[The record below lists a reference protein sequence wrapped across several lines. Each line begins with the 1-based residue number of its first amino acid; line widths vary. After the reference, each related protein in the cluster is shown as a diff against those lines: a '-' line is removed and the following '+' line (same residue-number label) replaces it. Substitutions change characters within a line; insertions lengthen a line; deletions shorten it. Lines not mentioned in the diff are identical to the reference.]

1 MLIFVILIKI
11 KKLNYIIWEKYWKF
25 IIKNEKKLSLK
36 NLETLEENNNDP
48 RKSSI

>member
-1 MLIFVILIKI
+1 MRKILKI
-11 KKLNYIIWEKYWKF
+11 

-36 NLETLEENNNDP
+36 NLETLEENKNDP